1 MICRTTNIGNK
12 ILLVACVFK
21 GRWYFAVPFVQ
32 APSPLGVFYL
42 IGSQE
47 QNCYLRLDEPLRLK
61 AKPEAEPGD
70 GLVIEQ
76 VMRAFLRGE
85 F

>member
-1 MICRTTNIGNK
+1 MCIQRK
-12 ILLVACVFK
+12 VVF
-21 GRWYFAVPFVQ
+21 FAVPFVQ

-42 IGSQE
+42 IASQE
-47 QNCYLRLDEPLRLK
+47 QSCYLRLDEPLRLK
-61 AKPEAEPGD
+61 AKPEAEPED

-76 VMRAFLRGE
+76 VMWVCLRGE